1 MNGSGRPYI
10 NFDIGGK
17 RFHIENPSC
26 LEELIEHKI
35 KTVAEELIRKSH
47 NELNQKFNQRQ
58 KQIRE
63 YVDGQ
68 IQNEEKRSSYSAID
82 QSGSFQGGGDLFGR
96 V

>member
-1 MNGSGRPYI
+1 VLSFRESFFI
-10 NFDIGGK
+10 V
-17 RFHIENPSC
+17 S

-47 NELNQKFNQRQ
+47 NELNQKFNSRQ

-68 IQNEEKRSSYSAID
+68 IQNNEEKRSSFSAID